1 MPPEDLHCEVIHGI
15 RVNVTDAVTGS
26 HQYFY
31 DQPTLLHAN
40 DSDER
45 SYKFTFQVEHDQ
57 FFRPLH
63 IIIAVMNSIAFSPFS
78 DHIILTGISNG
89 NVI

>member
-1 MPPEDLHCEVIHGI
+1 M
-15 RVNVTDAVTGS
+15 NVTDAVTGS
-26 HQYFY
+26 HQYTY
-31 DQPTLLHAN
+31 DQPTLLHTN

-45 SYKFTFQVEHDQ
+45 CYKFTFQVEHDK

-78 DHIILTGISNG
+78 DHMILTGISNG